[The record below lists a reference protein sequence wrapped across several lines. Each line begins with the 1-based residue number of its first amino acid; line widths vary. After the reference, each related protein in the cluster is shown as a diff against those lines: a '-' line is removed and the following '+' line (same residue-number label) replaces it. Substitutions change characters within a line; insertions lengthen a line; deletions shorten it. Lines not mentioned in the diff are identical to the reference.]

1 MTEPGIEAVRAARAE
16 LDAVIEEIRGVEGF
30 EQFLAPPTFDDIAGT
45 ATDAPLV
52 YFAAADQGG
61 LALVVRGAEVTHVPL
76 DTLTAEELRGRAQ
89 AHLTSYTAYQQERE
103 RDREAWSRWLSE
115 LTRWLWT
122 DVVGPVLDELSNAA
136 EAVFVAGGLL
146 GLLPLHA
153 AWTPD
158 PSTPTG
164 RRYAL
169 DQLTI
174 SYAPNARAVRAAR
187 DLAGRTTNR
196 RLLSVVDPTP
206 VQAPPLP
213 AAAAEAGGF
222 TAYAGRPP
230 TLLPGI
236 AATPLAF
243 RREAQQV
250 DVLHLVCHGQADLD
264 EPLQSRLLLAGR
276 PIVLRELMELQLQ
289 VRLAVLSACETALP
303 GTELPD
309 EVIGLP
315 TGLLQAGVAGVVA
328 SQWAVPDR
336 ATAML
341 MTEFARRWAGGA
353 TPPALALRRAQQW
366 LRDSTN
372 AQKRAHWSAALDAE
386 PPLPGE
392 VAEAFLDAVRFGEP
406 EDRDHADLPAWAA
419 FTHLGV

>member
-1 MTEPGIEAVRAARAE
+1 
-16 LDAVIEEIRGVEGF
+16 
-30 EQFLAPPTFDDIAGT
+30 
-45 ATDAPLV
+45 
-52 YFAAADQGG
+52 
-61 LALVVRGAEVTHVPL
+61 
-76 DTLTAEELRGRAQ
+76 
-89 AHLTSYTAYQQERE
+89 
-103 RDREAWSRWLSE
+103 
-115 LTRWLWT
+115 
-122 DVVGPVLDELSNAA
+122 
-136 EAVFVAGGLL
+136 
-146 GLLPLHA
+146 
-153 AWTPD
+153 
-158 PSTPTG
+158 
-164 RRYAL
+164 
-169 DQLTI
+169 
-174 SYAPNARAVRAAR
+174 
-187 DLAGRTTNR
+187 
-196 RLLSVVDPTP
+196 
-206 VQAPPLP
+206 
-213 AAAAEAGGF
+213 
-222 TAYAGRPP
+222 
-230 TLLPGI
+230 
-236 AATPLAF
+236 
-243 RREAQQV
+243 
-250 DVLHLVCHGQADLD
+250 
-264 EPLQSRLLLAGR
+264 
-276 PIVLRELMELQLQ
+276 MELQLQ

>member
-45 ATDAPLV
+45 ATVPLV

-61 LALVVRGAEVTHVPL
+61 LALVVRGTEVTHVPL
-76 DTLTAEELRGRAQ
+76 DTLTAEKLRGRAQ
-89 AHLTSYTAYQQERE
+89 AHLSAYTAYQRE
-103 RDREAWSRWLSE
+103 HDREAWSGWLSE

-122 DVVGPVLDELSNAA
+122 DAVGPVLDELSDAT
-136 EAVFVAGGLL
+136 EVVFVAGGLL

-169 DQLTI
+169 DRLTI
-174 SYAPNARAVRAAR
+174 SYAPNARAVQAAR
-187 DLAGRTTNR
+187 DLAGRATIR
-196 RLLSVVDPTP
+196 GLLSVVDPTP
-206 VQAPPLP
+206 VSAPPLP
-213 AAAAEAGGF
+213 AAPVEASGF
-222 TAYAGRPP
+222 AAYAGRRQMP
-230 TLLPGI
+230 LSGV
-236 AATPLAF
+236 AATRLAF
-243 RREAQQV
+243 RREAQKV

-341 MTEFARRWAGGA
+341 MTEFARQWSGGA
-353 TPPALALRRAQQW
+353 NPPALALRRAQQW

-372 AQKRAHWSAALDAE
+372 AQKRAHWNAAMEEE

-392 VAEAFLDAVRFGEP
+392 VAHAFLDAVRFGEP
-406 EDRDHADLPAWAA
+406 EDRDHAALPAWAA
-419 FTHLGV
+419 FTHMGV